1 MDLFALQEMAMASAV
16 PKPIPVRT
24 AGLQT
29 VPTNLAANL
38 TPFFD
43 SLNKAYSL
51 TSIASTF

>member
-16 PKPIPVRT
+16 PNPMPVRT

-29 VPTNLAANL
+29 VLTILAANI

-43 SLNKAYSL
+43 SVKKAYSL